1 MFSPSAVFNGWR
13 KRRERQISW
22 SVDSSKGGAEFSQTA
37 VPLDSLA
44 YSEEKALRAMEDVVA
59 TRAQSAHRPIETTK
73 PVERRPRRGDTWRGT
88 IAKALRGVPSVVS
101 TAQGSLVVEGGWMF
115 VRRDCRTGR
124 SAIRSIE
131 VCPSHVGGRGWLE
144 CKREHLRARSTGL
157 RRSTRHRGT
166 GGLRHRRQG
175 CFRSPEVCLRRLSA
189 LVGMGRMIRGR
200 GGRFRRSRLG

>member
-1 MFSPSAVFNGWR
+1 MNPQVRAMRPNLGVSLTWANAR
-13 KRRERQISW
+13 KPLWLLGFRLST
-22 SVDSSKGGAEFSQTA
+22 FLTA
-37 VPLDSLA
+37 SRLIPLS
-44 YSEEKALRAMEDVVA
+44 RAMEDVVA